1 MSDTALADIQTSM
14 LAACTRPGG
23 TRDVRAATGAV
34 KPSSRLCSE
43 DRLDIYARG
52 YMARLLEALRADFP
66 VLSAFVGDQVFELFA
81 RAYVWACP
89 PTSPSLFDLGAGFA
103 DHLSATRPQP
113 LAAADSPDAVPA
125 ALARLERAQVEAGR
139 DYGVETDHAHRSIN
153 AVMLFAPRD
162 LRVHVPASLRLLH
175 LDFALTDMLDAA
187 GKGGRPSLPASAETW
202 YAVARSGYR
211 VRTHVVTHWQHALL
225 EACCEGEVALRD
237 AVAAAAS
244 SCELDASDVWAGL
257 FTWLP
262 FAVDTGMATVVAPG

>member
-1 MSDTALADIQTSM
+1 MSDTALADIQASM

-34 KPSSRLCSE
+34 KPSTSLSSE

-52 YMARLLEALRADFP
+52 YMARLLEALRTDFP
-66 VLSAFVGDQVFELFA
+66 VLCAFVGDQVFELFA

-113 LAAADSPDAVPA
+113 LAAADAPDAVPA

-139 DYGVETDHAHRSIN
+139 DYGVETDPAHRSID
-153 AVMLFAPRD
+153 AVMLLAPQD
-162 LRVHVPASLRLLH
+162 LRVRAPVSVRLLH
-175 LDFALTDMLDAA
+175 LDFALTDMLEAA
-187 GKGGRPSLPASAETW
+187 GKGARPDLPPSAQTW
-202 YAVARSGYR
+202 YAVARSRYR
-211 VRTHVVTHWQHALL
+211 VRTHLVTSWQYAFLTACGKDGVLL
-225 EACCEGEVALRD
+225 HD
-237 AVAAAAS
+237 AVAAAAAA
-244 SCELDASDVWAGL
+244 CELDGSDVWAGV

-262 FAVDTGMATVVAPG
+262 FAVDTGMATVVAR